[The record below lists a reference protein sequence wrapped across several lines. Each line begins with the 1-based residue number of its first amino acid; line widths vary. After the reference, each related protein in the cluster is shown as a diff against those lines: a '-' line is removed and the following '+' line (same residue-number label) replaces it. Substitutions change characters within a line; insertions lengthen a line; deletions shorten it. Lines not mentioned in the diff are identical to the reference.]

1 MIKCALKIY
10 LIFVV
15 VYLCLDLSVFN
26 SLFYFLVAP
35 VPRPVIAAIDGST
48 DQFNVIIGNFSAQ
61 YGPLG

>member
-1 MIKCALKIY
+1 M
-10 LIFVV
+10 
-15 VYLCLDLSVFN
+15 FN
-26 SLFYFLVAP
+26 LLFYFLVAP